1 MATKTSAPRAA
12 KTQRS
17 PRISNRDRI
26 LAAGIKLF
34 AEHGPDA
41 TSVSMISEASGLNRR
56 MLYHYFG
63 SKEGLY
69 EEVLKAMYDRMN
81 SVDVDLAHML
91 LPAEELL
98 KKIIQ
103 GYYRFLNENPE
114 FVRILSWEN
123 LRHGR
128 TAKAIDV
135 AAVKA
140 PLIKA
145 LGVSLQMGA
154 RDGRFRSDV
163 DENQLLISC
172 MALSFFFFSNQYTLS
187 MLLGKDI
194 HAPRLLEQRVN
205 HVTQLILEG
214 ILIKQPTPA

>member
-1 MATKTSAPRAA
+1 
-12 KTQRS
+12 
-17 PRISNRDRI
+17 
-26 LAAGIKLF
+26 
-34 AEHGPDA
+34 
-41 TSVSMISEASGLNRR
+41 ASGLNRR

-172 MALSFFFFSNQYTLS
+172 MALSFFFFSNQY
-187 MLLGKDI
+187 
-194 HAPRLLEQRVN
+194 
-205 HVTQLILEG
+205 
-214 ILIKQPTPA
+214 